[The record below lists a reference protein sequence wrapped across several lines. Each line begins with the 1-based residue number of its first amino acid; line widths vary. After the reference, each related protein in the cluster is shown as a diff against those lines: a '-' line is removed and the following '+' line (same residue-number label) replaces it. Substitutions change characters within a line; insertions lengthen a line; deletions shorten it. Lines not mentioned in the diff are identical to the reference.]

1 MNFERL
7 RCLFE
12 LTTHKKEKMNT
23 QNIKTNVPLSFNQI
37 VDIVQQLSPKEKT
50 QLITLLWDATD
61 DKDIVITEKH
71 QNIVR
76 NRLKKMEEQPESGLS
91 WKEIEKKIKL

>member
-1 MNFERL
+1 
-7 RCLFE
+7 
-12 LTTHKKEKMNT
+12 MNT
-23 QNIKTNVPLSFNQI
+23 QNIKLNVPLSFNQI
-37 VDIVQQLSPKEKT
+37 IDIVQQLSPKEKT

-76 NRLKKMEEQPESGLS
+76 NRLKKMEELPESGLS
-91 WKEIEKKIKL
+91 WEEIEKKIKL

>member
-1 MNFERL
+1 
-7 RCLFE
+7 
-12 LTTHKKEKMNT
+12 MNT